1 MAAITHNI
9 TISIS
14 GAARFD
20 PMIATQFDTNSHIL
34 KIQLL
39 KDFMAYT
46 PLSGDVFYFRA
57 TKPDGKMI
65 LAQVECSSEGVI
77 TYTLTAQATTTVGY
91 VNCEIAIVNGSE
103 QILSQPFLIKVR
115 KAASND
121 SAIASSDEM
130 TAAMEA
136 LEKIQDIQD
145 AALSAAEAKAA
156 AQTATDAKT
165 AAVNAKDT
173 AETAATAALEAASR
187 VSELEPT
194 IEAAETTISNLQ
206 DKITQGDIIVA
217 QVKGYSESAEA
228 AADQAEFYARQ
239 AQEAASGDML
249 KATYD
254 TNADGVVDD
263 SEKLGGQLPSY
274 YAKAS
279 DIPVV
284 PGVATT
290 TSNGLMS
297 SNDKTKLDSIGASGT
312 FTLSSASW
320 SVGSSVV
327 TQTAAVSGIT
337 ATQAYIF
344 DIVPTNA
351 NEVKAYGYIGKIES
365 VSGGFR
371 ATCYDTTKYP
381 TVNLTIQYRRIA

>member
-1 MAAITHNI
+1 MKIAVTSKQLNAEALDFYLVQGEKGSTVVLFSLPLEIDEFDLTELNY
-9 TISIS
+9 TIRGSIS
-14 GAARFD
+14 EYSTLAQQALNKSTEDGHLTLVWVISENFTALSGEMQLELVGTNAN
-20 PMIATQFDTNSHIL
+20 ATQVISFLATSPIHIQKGALEGYEPPQDVLQSALNSIAQSVAECNQ
-34 KIQLL
+34 KAEDCQT
-39 KDFMAYT
+39 AYEA
-46 PLSGDVFYFRA
+46 L
-57 TKPDGKMI
+57 
-65 LAQVECSSEGVI
+65 
-77 TYTLTAQATTTVGY
+77 
-91 VNCEIAIVNGSE
+91 N
-103 QILSQPFLIKVR
+103 
-115 KAASND
+115 
-121 SAIASSDEM
+121 AIALNPTYVGEDGYFYNYDSETQEYVKSS
-130 TAAMEA
+130 
-136 LEKIQDIQD
+136 
-145 AALSAAEAKAA
+145 
-156 AQTATDAKT
+156 
-165 AAVNAKDT
+165 V
-173 AETAATAALEAASR
+173 
-187 VSELEPT
+187 
-194 IEAAETTISNLQ
+194 
-206 DKITQGDIIVA
+206 
-217 QVKGYSESAEA
+217 
-228 AADQAEFYARQ
+228 YARGNRGDDGISPTVEVTPITDGHRVTITDISGTQ
-239 AQEAASGDML
+239 SFDVLNGADGSGAGDM
-249 KATYD
+249 KKSVYD

-274 YAKAS
+274 YAKAN

>member
-121 SAIASSDEM
+121 NAIASSDEM

-173 AETAATAALEAASR
+173 AEAAATAALEAASR

-228 AADQAEFYARQ
+228 AADQAEFYAQQ

-254 TNADGVVDD
+254 TNADGIVDD

-274 YAKAS
+274 YAVS
-279 DIPVV
+279 THTHSN
-284 PGVATT
+284 ATT
-290 TSNGLMS
+290 SKSGFMS
-297 SNDKTKLDSIGASGT
+297 SSDKTKLNNIGTSGT
-312 FTLSSASW
+312 FSFASGSW
-320 SVGSSVV
+320 SVSGSTA
-327 TQTAAVSGIT
+327 TQTVTVSGIT
-337 ATQAYIF
+337 STQAYIF
-344 DIVPTNA
+344 DIVPTTA
-351 NEVKAYGYIGKIES
+351 DEVKAYGYIGKIES